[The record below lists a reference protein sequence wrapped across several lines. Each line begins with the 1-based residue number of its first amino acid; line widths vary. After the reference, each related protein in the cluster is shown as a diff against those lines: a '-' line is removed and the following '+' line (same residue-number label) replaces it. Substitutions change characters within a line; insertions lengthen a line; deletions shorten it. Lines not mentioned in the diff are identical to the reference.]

1 MKEEKKP
8 LTDNELREEIA
19 RLQEIAT
26 KKKAYIDW
34 VIQDSKDND
43 TKLSSEDV
51 GELNEDRE
59 ELSFLEKRIT
69 ALKKRIK

>member
-8 LTDNELREEIA
+8 LTDSELREEIA

-34 VIQDSKDND
+34 VIQDGE
-43 TKLSSEDV
+43 LSNEDL

-59 ELSFLEKRIT
+59 YLSFLKERISLLKN
-69 ALKKRIK
+69 ALRF